1 MRMPTAAQINR
12 PGGVRSGRIAP
23 NGPAVQIGPAIS
35 SLGASLQAGAN
46 DLDRVVARQDMDQQ
60 KRDNEYER
68 LFTQMDQQR
77 TAAQK
82 IEAANLYDQ
91 RSTAVEASLIDVEK
105 NTPASGDG
113 YLGRALEVYDQQNE
127 QFLKSIPE
135 ERRPE
140 YSQMLQ
146 TERAKFAL
154 QQGTLETQKRKGWYV
169 DNLGKNIDGASTA
182 IFNDPTSFDSRKNAV
197 LQRLEASDLLT
208 PAEKEEI
215 KGKIDTTLSAAVAER
230 LFREDPVALERSLGV
245 APPSRVGFGDPSLP
259 AGMRNNNP
267 GNIKYVGQGSDKGV
281 VGPSEN
287 TDQGDP
293 QAVYETPE
301 AGMRDMYRLLRKK
314 YDGGKTTPNSII
326 AENGGWTPGNFQA
339 ARNVANSLGI
349 GPDDDIAINDPD
361 GAARFMRALIK
372 QEHGSASQAYSDEM
386 IAAAIGGGPLPAG
399 GQRRRQS
406 QLDASG
412 ATGALPNAG
421 GNFGLLATSADLE
434 NVQPVVIDRFKA
446 LQNQFGRQ
454 FKISSG
460 FRDQQRNARAG
471 GAKGSQHIHGNALD
485 VDVSDM
491 SKDERVQFLRMASA
505 VGFTG
510 IGVGSNSVHL
520 DVGNRRAWGYKTS
533 AGGGDV
539 PGWAQEV
546 IGEHLS
552 GKIEA
557 PGGAM
562 GGGAVTA
569 PGYALDPRLSGLPF
583 AERLKLADRARG
595 AIADRQ
601 SAEATQAKAQYGQ
614 MKDALELSI
623 MTGGVSSEMEILNNP
638 VLDDGDK
645 SSMLR
650 TFRAQQQEKSETDL
664 AVESYIAGEATDW
677 NPLDGDDRNTAG
689 KVFKAID
696 KKLEGQPE
704 EVRQSFADDFIR
716 DTGIIP
722 DPIGAD
728 IRRDA
733 MSQEP
738 EKVAAGLTQAARI
751 NRVAPEAFETM
762 QGGTD
767 VRRDLTSFEHLV
779 NNRGFS
785 SEQAAARIIER
796 RSPEYQ
802 RSQELWKTE
811 ADKKAREIDLATVTN
826 EFDPGLFS
834 SEPGP
839 GNDQATKNL
848 LLSDYREVFR
858 EEFIKAGGDEDE
870 AKKQTKRELSRVW
883 GVSETSGEQQMMKYP
898 PEKYYPSVK
907 GSYDWL
913 KEGMKADVSSVYDGE
928 ASRVWLRMD
937 PKITPASVR
946 AKRPVAYELWY
957 EYEKDGQKIIDMVPG
972 SWAADPAQAKELT
985 FKANAEELK
994 QAEIRR
1000 RIIETGMDSGMDPLY
1015 TDKVLI
1021 PTIDGMSGA
1030 AAVPLGIY
1038 NAVKGARAPTGPGPD
1053 DQRSIIRNRLGI
1065 GQ

>member
-12 PGGVRSGRIAP
+12 PGGVRSGRVAP
-23 NGPAVQIGPAIS
+23 NGPAPQIGAAFS

-46 DLDRVVARQDMDQQ
+46 DLDRVVARQDMEQQ

-68 LFTQMDQQR
+68 LFSEMDQQR

-91 RSTAVEASLIDVEK
+91 RFTAVQEKLTDVEK
-105 NTPASGDG
+105 DTPASGDG
-113 YLGRALEVYDQQNE
+113 YLGRALQVYDQQNDE
-127 QFLKSIPE
+127 FLKSIPE

-154 QQGTLETQKRKGWYV
+154 QQGQLETTKRKGWYV
-169 DNLGKNIDGASTA
+169 DNLNKNVEGAA
-182 IFNDPTSFDSRKNAV
+182 GAVFNDPTAFESRKAAV

-215 KGKIDTTLSAAVAER
+215 RGKIDTTLSAAVAER
-230 LFREDPVALERSLGV
+230 LFRDDPATLERSLGV
-245 APPSRVGFGDPSLP
+245 APPSRVGYGDPSLP

-267 GNIKYVGQGSDKGV
+267 GNIKYVGQGPDKGV

-314 YDGGKTTPNSII
+314 YDGGKTTANDII
-326 AENGGWTPGNFQA
+326 AADGGWTPGNYQA

-349 GPDDDIAINDPD
+349 GPDDDIAISDPE
-361 GAARFMRALIK
+361 GAKRFMRALIT

-399 GQRRRQS
+399 GERRRQT

-421 GNFGLLATSADLE
+421 GNFGLLASGADLE

-446 LQNQFGRQ
+446 LQNQLGRQ

-460 FRDQQRNARAG
+460 YRDKDRNARAG

-491 SKDERVQFLRMASA
+491 SEDERVQFLRMASA
-505 VGFTG
+505 VGFQG
-510 IGVGSNSVHL
+510 IGVGTNSIHL
-520 DVGNRRAWGYKTS
+520 DVGRKRAWGYIRS
-533 AGGGDV
+533 DGGGPV
-539 PGWAQEV
+539 PDWAKKV
-546 IGEHLS
+546 IDEHLS

-562 GGGAVTA
+562 GGGPVTA
-569 PGYALDPRLSGLPF
+569 PGYSLDPRLAALPF
-583 AERLKLADRARG
+583 VERLKLADRAR
-595 AIADRQ
+595 ASMADR
-601 SAEATQAKAQYGQ
+601 ETQAKAQAKAEYNQ
-614 MKDALELSI
+614 AKAAFELEI
-623 MTGGVSSEMEILNNP
+623 MTGGVASEMDVLNNTA
-638 VLDDGDK
+638 LNDTDK
-645 SSMLR
+645 PFFLR
-650 TFRAQQQEKSETDL
+650 LFRSQQKEKSETDL
-664 AVESYIAGEATDW
+664 AVESYISGNETDW
-677 NPLDGDDRNTAG
+677 NPLDGDDRSTAG

-696 KKLEGQPE
+696 KKLDGQPE
-704 EVRQSFADDFIR
+704 EVRQSFADEFIR
-716 DTGIIP
+716 NTGIIP
-722 DPIGAD
+722 EPIGAD

-733 MSQEP
+733 MSQDP
-738 EKVAAGLTQAARI
+738 ATVAGGLVQAARI

-762 QGGTD
+762 QSGAD
-767 VRRDLTSFEHLV
+767 IRRDLTSFEHLI
-779 NNRGFS
+779 NDRGFS

-811 ADKKAREIDLATVTN
+811 ADKLAREIDLAAVTD
-826 EFDPGLFS
+826 EFDPGLFTT
-834 SEPGP
+834 GP
-839 GNDQATKNL
+839 GGGDDQTTKNL

-883 GVSETSGEQQMMKYP
+883 GVTETSGERQMMKYP
-898 PEKYYPSVK
+898 PEKYYPAVK

-913 KEGMKADVSSVYDGE
+913 KDGMKADVSSVHEGE
-928 ASRVWLRMD
+928 ATRVWLRMD

-972 SWAADPAQAKELT
+972 SWVADPAQAKELT
-985 FKANAEELK
+985 MKANAEELK
-994 QAEIRR
+994 QAQIRR
-1000 RIIETGMDSGMDPLY
+1000 RMIEAGTEAGMDPLY
-1015 TDKVLI
+1015 TDKVLA
-1021 PTIDGMSGA
+1021 PTIDRMRGA
-1030 AAVPLGIY
+1030 AEGAMGVY
-1038 NAVKGARAPTGPGPD
+1038 NSVKGARLPTGPSTD
-1053 DQRSIIRNRLGI
+1053 EQRSIIRDRLGV